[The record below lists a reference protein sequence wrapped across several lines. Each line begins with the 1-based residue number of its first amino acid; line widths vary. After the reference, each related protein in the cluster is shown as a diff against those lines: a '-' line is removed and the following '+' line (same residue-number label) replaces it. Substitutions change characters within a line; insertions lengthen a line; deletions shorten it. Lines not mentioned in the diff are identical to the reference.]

1 MRKFLFF
8 LFAITLGIGVA
19 IFRIANIENSDAFFH
34 NGSWIGSNSLP
45 LGKNNLVTAQ
55 ITVFGLF
62 ALPSEEAIY
71 LFARR
76 DDKNELLSGDADYE
90 IFGNINQMKAKYWSI
105 TIYGKDLYLI
115 ENEVDK
121 FSFNQSNVQADS
133 LGNFSILVSAKRHER
148 NWLPSK
154 SNGRFNLVLR
164 IYDGE
169 KQFISNLEQ
178 ADLPK
183 IKQI

>member
-1 MRKFLFF
+1 
-8 LFAITLGIGVA
+8 
-19 IFRIANIENSDAFFH
+19 
-34 NGSWIGSNSLP
+34 
-45 LGKNNLVTAQ
+45 
-55 ITVFGLF
+55 
-62 ALPSEEAIY
+62 
-71 LFARR
+71 
-76 DDKNELLSGDADYE
+76 
-90 IFGNINQMKAKYWSI
+90 MKAKYWSI